1 MRSAHDISEGG
12 LAVSLVESALQG
24 GFGFTITLPGEE
36 PTVQLFSESAA
47 RALVTMPESSVE
59 RVESLCR
66 ENRVPLTRLGEVI
79 EPLEVNVT
87 GLLSVPL
94 AEFHRVWSRPIP
106 DAMKS

>member
-1 MRSAHDISEGG
+1 
-12 LAVSLVESALQG
+12 
-24 GFGFTITLPGEE
+24 
-36 PTVQLFSESAA
+36 
-47 RALVTMPESSVE
+47 
-59 RVESLCR
+59 
-66 ENRVPLTRLGEVI
+66 LTRLGEVI